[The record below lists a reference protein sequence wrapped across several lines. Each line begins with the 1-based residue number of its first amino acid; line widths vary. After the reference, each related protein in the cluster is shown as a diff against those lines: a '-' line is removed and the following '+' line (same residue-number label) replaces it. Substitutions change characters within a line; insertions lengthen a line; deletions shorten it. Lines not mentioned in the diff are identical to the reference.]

1 MKIKNFLPTQYNSDK
16 KLNINHNYLSQQ
28 FKDYKKIL
36 KKIEKVITY
45 NDFTLGSE
53 VDIFE
58 NNIKKLL
65 KQK

>member
-16 KLNINHNYLSQQ
+16 KLNINHNYLSLQ

-58 NNIKKLL
+58 NNIKK
-65 KQK
+65 